1 MKTIMEAWIS
11 QAAVNFKTENLAGC
25 TAACV
30 NGSLHAGI
38 YAWMGGFTGRDYSLL

>member
-25 TAACV
+25 TPAYV
-30 NGSLHAGI
+30 NGNLRAGI
-38 YAWMGGFTGRDYSLL
+38 YAWMGGFTGKEHSLL